1 MHIGGGP
8 SRGLGRAAGGLAAE
22 SRHLHHG
29 EKTPSVLAGWGG
41 PGGQPTSRSSL
52 SFPLRSVFLAS
63 WPDRFSRVRPV

>member
-22 SRHLHHG
+22 SRHLHHS
-29 EKTPSVLAGWGG
+29 EKTPSVPAGRGG

>member
-29 EKTPSVLAGWGG
+29 EKTPSVRPRRPADVAELPFIPSPECVSGLLA
-41 PGGQPTSRSSL
+41 
-52 SFPLRSVFLAS
+52 
-63 WPDRFSRVRPV
+63 

>member
-29 EKTPSVLAGWGG
+29 EKTPSV
-41 PGGQPTSRSSL
+41 
-52 SFPLRSVFLAS
+52 RSVQPAGAAPEAS
-63 WPDRFSRVRPV
+63 